1 MSGWFK
7 SLFSHKKESEINPEL
22 KTELKLRLEKLERI
36 IGISIDDPSL
46 FLKALR
52 HRSTLSQ
59 DKYQAYDSYERLEF
73 LGDAVLDLIA
83 AEILFNNYPEK
94 DEGFLTKVR
103 AKLVRGETLADLSKN
118 LGLEELMELGER
130 GNENGNGI
138 SSSILA
144 DAFESIIA
152 AIYLTRGYQDAYN
165 FVERVINNN
174 LKITD
179 LINKVDNYKSAL
191 LELAQAQK
199 MTIPVYKLIN
209 ESGPGHNRTFE
220 VKVVI
225 DDQEFGKGK
234 GKSKKKAE
242 QKAAKQALRI
252 LEK

>member
-1 MSGWFK
+1 MPRWFR
-7 SLFSHKKESEINPEL
+7 SLFSSKKQEDLNPEL
-22 KTELKLRLEKLERI
+22 KSRIEKLERI
-36 IGISIDDPSL
+36 VGFQIDDPSL

-59 DKYQAYDSYERLEF
+59 DKYETYDSYERLEF

-103 AKLVRGETLADLSKN
+103 AKLVRGDTLTDFSKK
-118 LGLEELMELGER
+118 LGLEDLMELGER
-130 GNENGNGI
+130 NGGGKI
-138 SSSILA
+138 SKSILA

-152 AIYLTRGYQDAYN
+152 AIYITKGYKQAYQ
-165 FVERVINNN
+165 FVDGVIANN
-174 LKITD
+174 LIIEK
-179 LINKVDNYKSAL
+179 LINTVDNYKSAL

-199 MTIPVYKLIN
+199 KPIPHYVLVN

-220 VKVVI
+220 VKVLVG
-225 DDQEFGKGK
+225 DEELGQGK

-242 QKAAKQALRI
+242 QKAAKQALKK
-252 LEK
+252 LKDS

>member
-1 MSGWFK
+1 MPEWFR
-7 SLFSHKKESEINPEL
+7 SLFSQKKNSELRPEL
-22 KTELKLRLEKLERI
+22 KSRIKKLERI
-36 IGISIDDPSL
+36 IGFEIDDPSL

-59 DKYQAYDSYERLEF
+59 DQYETYDSYERLEF

-103 AKLVRGETLADLSKN
+103 AKLVRGETLTDFSKK
-118 LGLEELMELGER
+118 LGLEDLMELGER
-130 GNENGNGI
+130 SGGSRI

-152 AIYLTRGYQDAYN
+152 AIYITKGYRHAYK
-165 FVERVINNN
+165 FVEKVIKKNVE
-174 LKITD
+174 ITD
-179 LINKVDNYKSAL
+179 LINTVDNYKSVL
-191 LELAQAQK
+191 LEYAQAKK
-199 MTIPVYKLIN
+199 MSIPVYELVS

-220 VKVVI
+220 VKVI
-225 DDQEFGKGK
+225 ISGKELGIGK

-242 QKAAKQALRI
+242 QSAARKALKI
-252 LEK
+252 LEA